1 MGLSR
6 IAYVILVAIAAAVT
20 ITNSGF
26 VTPSFA
32 SDLTI
37 RDRISREDPLQDKVT
52 ICHIPEG
59 NITKAHDKTVGES
72 VVSDHLTHGD
82 RIGHCSHSQHPAI
95 IVEPPATCTSTESG
109 LVAYSRVIL
118 SGFPYGSVVLKGDQ
132 SSETPSLVE
141 VQADKY
147 SLPLGFSLG
156 DKKLIAF
163 ADANRNTQQDP
174 GEASAATAFTITC
187 W

>member
-1 MGLSR
+1 M
-6 IAYVILVAIAAAVT
+6 ILVTIAVVIT

-59 NITKAHDKTVGES
+59 DITKAHDKTVGES

-82 RIGHCSHSQHPAI
+82 RIGHCSHSQNPAI
-95 IVEPPATCTSTESG
+95 IVEPPATCASTESG

-118 SGFPYGSVVLKGDQ
+118 IGFPYGSVVLKGDQ

-147 SLPLGFSLG
+147 SLPMGFSLG
-156 DKKLIAF
+156 DKTLIAF

-174 GEASAATAFTITC
+174 GEASAVTAFTITC